1 MATQATRIDGII
13 KYLKEGNAEI
23 NDLERL
29 DIQDG
34 DTEDAGWLIEA
45 SACNPD
51 GVHEPHLDCKM
62 IIPDLWDGALFK
74 SSNGWDWLAF
84 DKSHVNAE
92 DIRLMVVCDRSLAPD
107 EVETEVRGIC
117 DKVGVKYE
125 GRK

>member
-1 MATQATRIDGII
+1 MTTTTKRIEGII
-13 KYLKEGNAEI
+13 AYLKSDKARV

-34 DTEDAGWLIEA
+34 DTEDSGWLIETRA
-45 SACNPD
+45 RDMYGRYDPT
-51 GVHEPHLDCKM
+51 LDCKM
-62 IIPDLWDGALFK
+62 ILPDHWDGALFK
-74 SSNGWDWLAF
+74 SKVGWDWLGF
-84 DKSHVNAE
+84 DKANVNAE
-92 DIRLMVVCDRSLAPD
+92 DVRLMVMCDKMLDDA